1 MKQNRPST
9 TANDVETLNFDLSA
23 ANASEAEDRDQT
35 MVCHRQFQ
43 PYTPVGNPK
52 EMKVLHKLSNNLRHN
67 SILIYVYNNYS
78 IPLL

>member
-23 ANASEAEDRDQT
+23 ADASEAEDRDQT
-35 MVCHRQFQ
+35 MVCHSQFQ

-52 EMKVLHKLSNNLRHN
+52 EMKVLHK
-67 SILIYVYNNYS
+67 INYPIMS
-78 IPLL
+78 

>member
-23 ANASEAEDRDQT
+23 ADASEAEDRDQT
-35 MVCHRQFQ
+35 MVCHGQFQ

-52 EMKVLHKLSNNLRHN
+52 EMKVLHKLSNNSMYIIIQSLC
-67 SILIYVYNNYS
+67 YN
-78 IPLL
+78 IHPHAF